1 MKSWSTQAK
10 DMGLAKLII
19 DQYVEATGAEAV
31 GLFEIVM
38 NPSEKRMNYQLAAWV
53 IVLAQQFST
62 LYGAEK
68 GDFVTREVIS
78 RCLIGNEQVH

>member
-78 RCLIGNEQVH
+78 RCLSGNEQVH

>member
-1 MKSWSTQAK
+1 MKSWSTQSK
-10 DMGLAKLII
+10 DMGLARLVI

-38 NPSEKRMNYQLAAWV
+38 NPSEKRMDYQLASWV
-53 IVLAQQFST
+53 VVLAQQFST

-78 RCLIGNEQVH
+78 RCLIGNELVH